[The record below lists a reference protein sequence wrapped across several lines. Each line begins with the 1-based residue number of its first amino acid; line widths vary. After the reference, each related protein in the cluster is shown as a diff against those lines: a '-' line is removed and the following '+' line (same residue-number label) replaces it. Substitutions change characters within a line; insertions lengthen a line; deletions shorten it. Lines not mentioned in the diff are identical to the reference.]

1 MRTKYLAEVGNQS
14 RLCVS
19 AQTCFGTVCR
29 PIQNSGFVTSLN
41 HGLERS
47 LEETVA
53 TYAHEVA
60 HNFNANHDDELEKS
74 ENEDINKYF
83 DVNCTH
89 GNYIMSGD
97 YDLKACES
105 RMS

>member
-1 MRTKYLAEVGNQS
+1 M
-14 RLCVS
+14 
-19 AQTCFGTVCR
+19 
-29 PIQNSGFVTSLN
+29 TSLN

-105 RMS
+105 TKNRCSLEQKIEDVHI